1 MAALEN
7 SSGYTEYL
15 QLEIETSCVL
25 HCVDLGSRGNEPLV
39 VVIVA
44 VAPGVDPP
52 GLRGIIIINAI
63 GCPSRRRPERFGVR
77 LRAALVGSPCH
88 EKERWGDWLVSVEG
102 FGYAAGLVRTCQC
115 SGPLR

>member
-1 MAALEN
+1 MSFTALI
-7 SSGYTEYL
+7 S
-15 QLEIETSCVL
+15 
-25 HCVDLGSRGNEPLV
+25 GSRGNEPLA

-52 GLRGIIIINAI
+52 GLLGIIIINVI

-88 EKERWGDWLVSVEG
+88 ERS
-102 FGYAAGLVRTCQC
+102 AGEIGLLAWRG
-115 SGPLR
+115 SAMLPS

>member
-7 SSGYTEYL
+7 FSGYTEYL

-39 VVIVA
+39 VAIVA

-52 GLRGIIIINAI
+52 GLRGTIIINVI

-88 EKERWGDWLVSVEG
+88 ERS
-102 FGYAAGLVRTCQC
+102 AGEIGLLAWRG
-115 SGPLR
+115 SAMLPG